1 MSIFCQLYYVLI
13 WQLLI
18 ILVLAAHAALG
29 QPEFHLSDGLFGVQ
43 LTEQNCWLQWLA
55 EMPCMGSLKQP
66 CWMASFILLDSVG
79 MSYAKLPQILA
90 ELQVNST

>member
-1 MSIFCQLYYVLI
+1 MNIFCQLYYVLI

-55 EMPCMGSLKQP
+55 EHALHGQLETT
-66 CWMASFILLDSVG
+66 LLDGQLHS
-79 MSYAKLPQILA
+79 A
-90 ELQVNST
+90 